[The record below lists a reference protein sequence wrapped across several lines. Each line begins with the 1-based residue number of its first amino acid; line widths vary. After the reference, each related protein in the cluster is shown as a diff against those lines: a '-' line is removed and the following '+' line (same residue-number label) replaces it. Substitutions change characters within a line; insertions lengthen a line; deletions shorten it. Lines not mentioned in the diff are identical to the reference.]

1 MTEVDEKMFKKVD
14 RKWTEWQKKVIY
26 EEFVEPDLDEEK
38 LKKKIEE
45 VNKKYNG
52 FHGNMNKNAKLRKTI

>member
-1 MTEVDEKMFKKVD
+1 MFKKVD

-26 EEFVEPDLDEEK
+26 EEYVAPDLDEEK

-52 FHGNMNKNAKLRKTI
+52 FHANMNQNAKLRKTI